1 VGLGI
6 ILASVL
12 FMKRSSDLAEAGTAV
27 TALAGVD
34 GEQPWE
40 DEDSLYDEFKD
51 RIYIKHLYGPM
62 FFGFT
67 SHFQS
72 LIKNLDDDIRAL
84 VIRMDRVPHIDQSGL
99 YAMEDA
105 ILELRQKGVL
115 VLITGLHP
123 QPFDMLRMIDII
135 PDLLPESQVFEEFA
149 DSIAW
154 LKKELGNGQ
163 PASPALQAEIIP
175 LAV

>member
-1 VGLGI
+1 
-6 ILASVL
+6 
-12 FMKRSSDLAEAGTAV
+12 MKRSSDLAEEGTAV

-40 DEDSLYDEFKD
+40 DEISLYEEFKD

-67 SHFQS
+67 SHFQN
-72 LIKNLDDDIRAL
+72 LIRNLDDDIRAL
-84 VIRMDRVPHIDQSGL
+84 IIRMDRVPYIDQSGL

-105 ILELRQKGVL
+105 ILDLHRKDVV

-123 QPFDMLRMIDII
+123 QPDDMLRSIDIV
-135 PDLLPESQVFEEFA
+135 PDLLPEDQIFEELQ
-149 DSIAW
+149 DSIIW
-154 LKKELGNGQ
+154 LRRELANGKE
-163 PASPALQAEIIP
+163 ATSRSPREEVLVAA
-175 LAV
+175 